1 MPPTGL
7 FRSAERR
14 WEEELSRP
22 WTLVSGAPSAVT
34 LVGGNDGC
42 FSVGVDP
49 CTVQFTI
56 TALDDELRFHWDV
69 STQTDFGVA
78 DDQFGYLI
86 NSSRFQLTDDFG
98 PALQSGDMVVRL
110 SAGDS
115 FGFYLDCQYCDS
127 IFDAPAGTATV
138 SRFVVPEPSSV
149 TLFGLGFAALALA
162 RRRAAA

>member
-69 STQTDFGVA
+69 STQTDFGVPTIS
-78 DDQFGYLI
+78 L
-86 NSSRFQLTDDFG
+86 
-98 PALQSGDMVVRL
+98 
-110 SAGDS
+110 
-115 FGFYLDCQYCDS
+115 
-127 IFDAPAGTATV
+127 
-138 SRFVVPEPSSV
+138 V
-149 TLFGLGFAALALA
+149 T
-162 RRRAAA
+162 